1 MWFRKRLLRRFRW
14 EELDLWWLQEVIRL
28 TYYTCAAVWRIAQW
42 LCSVRSHFC
51 GYLEPKSPINYFK
64 EQIAVFS
71 AACWV
76 LLDKTFSNQIHEKCV
91 SHLGQ
96 LYVQWLLDCA
106 AFVFDNHILES
117 VLLSQNFLSYSIS
130 CRCNFE
136 TGLCDL
142 TQLANDTFNW
152 RRQAGRTGSFGTGPS
167 FDHTTESSNGKTWS
181 LFIPLYT
188 SQHPNMVKLK
198 AWIFKRAETLLAL

>member
-1 MWFRKRLLRRFRW
+1 MRGRLAYCSMTMLSEVSFLWVFRAKVANQLFLKANRRLLCC
-14 EELDLWWLQEVIRL
+14 LLSATWW
-28 TYYTCAAVWRIAQW
+28 
-42 LCSVRSHFC
+42 
-51 GYLEPKSPINYFK
+51 
-64 EQIAVFS
+64 
-71 AACWV
+71 
-76 LLDKTFSNQIHEKCV
+76 DFSNQIREKCV

-106 AFVFDNHILES
+106 ALVFDNHILES
-117 VLLSQNFLSYSIS
+117 ALLSQNFLSYSIS